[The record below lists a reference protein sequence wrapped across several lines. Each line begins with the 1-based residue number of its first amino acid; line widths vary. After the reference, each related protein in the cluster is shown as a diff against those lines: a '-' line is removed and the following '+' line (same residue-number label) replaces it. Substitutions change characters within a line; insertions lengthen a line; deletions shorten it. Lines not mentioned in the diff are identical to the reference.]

1 MASVLLQA
9 TAPYRAIDAWA
20 YDAVIA
26 PAVVELVRPM
36 LDALLADLPEGGSI
50 LDVGCGGGQLA
61 VEIAR
66 RRPDV
71 QVTGVD
77 LSPAQ
82 VARARKRG
90 AGLAARVRFVEG
102 SALSLPF
109 DDASF
114 DAVASVASIKHWPEP
129 ARGLAELARVTR
141 VGGSLAVA
149 EVDRGCRWADAAGF
163 VRGWRLPG
171 PAKPLALVAFRAL
184 VAGQAIDLEDARA
197 LMAALGD
204 RVRDVDVSRVAGGP
218 GLLMRAVKAR

>member
-9 TAPYRAIDAWA
+9 TVPYRAIDAWA

-26 PAVVELVRPM
+26 PAVIELVRPM
-36 LDALLADLPEGGSI
+36 LDVLLADLPEGGSI

-61 VEIAR
+61 VAIAA

-71 QVTGVD
+71 QVTGID
-77 LSPAQ
+77 LSAAQ

-90 AGLAARVRFVEG
+90 AALGGRVRFVEG

-114 DAVASVASIKHWPEP
+114 DAVASVASIKHWPDP
-129 ARGLAELARVTR
+129 ARGLAELVRVAR

-149 EVDRGCRWADAAGF
+149 EVDRGCRWDDAAGF
-163 VRGWRLPG
+163 VRGWRLPR

-197 LMAALGD
+197 LMTGLGD